1 MARHRSDDTL
11 RAAVRK
17 NLWWAGLVATL
28 AAVMATVAVREI
40 AVSMVL
46 ISEQF
51 SPIDTLPVVV
61 WTIAGALGAV
71 FTFWYLVPRSEHP
84 TRTFGLVVLAV
95 LVLSFLPNL
104 WLFLSRP
111 YPGTTNSA
119 VLSLMAMHVATAV
132 VCYVVLAALV
142 AWVRYFRE

>member
-1 MARHRSDDTL
+1 MLA
-11 RAAVRK
+11 

-40 AVSMVL
+40 AVGMFP
-46 ISEQF
+46 IPEQF
-51 SPIDTLPVVV
+51 TPLDTFPVVM
-61 WTIAGALGAV
+61 WTVAGAVGAV
-71 FTFWYLVPRSEHP
+71 LAFWYLVPRSQRP
-84 TRTFGLVVLAV
+84 VRTFGAVAVGVL
-95 LVLSFLPNL
+95 LLSFLPNL

-119 VLSLMAMHVATAV
+119 VFTLMAMHVAAAFT
-132 VCYVVLAALV
+132 CYVVLAALV